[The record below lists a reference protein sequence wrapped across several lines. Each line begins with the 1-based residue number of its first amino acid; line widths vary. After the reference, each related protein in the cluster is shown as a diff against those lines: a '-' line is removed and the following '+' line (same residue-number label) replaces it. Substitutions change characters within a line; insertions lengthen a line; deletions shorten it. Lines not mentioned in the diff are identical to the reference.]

1 MALAKRFTMAY
12 SEHHFIQFR
21 LEAFNVF
28 NHPVWVR
35 RTETS
40 WRVRHFRGRPPM
52 PRIRGFGVQV
62 NDPAGAPAST
72 RTEVFVLSDVRESNA
87 GGSRQGEIK
96 DVDGEHCGDSR
107 TLTIFSAPR

>member
-52 PRIRGFGVQV
+52 PRIRDSAFR
-62 NDPAGAPAST
+62 ST
-72 RTEVFVLSDVRESNA
+72 TLPVRQLQLALKYS
-87 GGSRQGEIK
+87 
-96 DVDGEHCGDSR
+96 
-107 TLTIFSAPR
+107 F